1 MYGFDELGED
11 VLVSGSVS
19 SSLKCAVTLLLLFIV
34 MVVGDD
40 APDASPDQYANSHSA
55 SGDAELR
62 FSVLNP
68 DASEPMQVVEAK
80 NAAGERLGYAALGE
94 AQGYGGP
101 IRVMVGMDPK
111 AERLLGV
118 AIVSQSETPG
128 LGSRIAEVKSNKTWS
143 RVLTG
148 RGGGETEETTPEFL
162 KQYLGRTLDELVL
175 GKGIDGLTGAT
186 VSSTAVV
193 EAARSAVKRIKA
205 VVSAPA
211 VSPASGK
218 ASGGEGAGK

>member
-1 MYGFDELGED
+1 MKTVRYAMILGLICF
-11 VLVSGSVS
+11 VAAFGLSGTYRLSSERIAEKAAAERARAQNSV
-19 SSLKCAVTLLLLFIV
+19 I
-34 MVVGDD
+34 
-40 APDASPDQYANSHSA
+40 SA

-186 VSSTAVV
+186 VSSAAVV

-205 VVSAPA
+205 VVSTPA